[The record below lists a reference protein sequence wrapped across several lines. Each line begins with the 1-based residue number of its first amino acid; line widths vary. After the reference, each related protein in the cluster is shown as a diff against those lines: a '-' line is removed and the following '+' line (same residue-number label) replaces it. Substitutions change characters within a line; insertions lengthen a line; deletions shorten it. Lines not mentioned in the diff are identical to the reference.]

1 MSISDFTWKGPV
13 KSAPD
18 FENIIKVLKRQKPN
32 RPTLFE
38 YYLNPRLYSKLADGQ
53 IDSYKFDEKYRD
65 KFRAVLACRNAGYD
79 YALITASDFHFPVD
93 YEQTEQ
99 KTISLNRSCM
109 INDWQSFEAYKWP
122 DPEKF
127 SYDCLKDILAPI
139 DGNMKFVLP
148 GPYGVLETTIQLIGY
163 DNLCFML
170 VDNPDL
176 VKAIIDAIGQ
186 RLLKHYQICLQ
197 YDSVG
202 AIIVND
208 DWGFKTQ
215 TMLSPADMKKYIAP
229 WHKKYVKLAH
239 DAGRCAAMH
248 SCGNLANVMDVII
261 DDIGFEGKHSY
272 EDTILPVEEAYEKYG
287 RRIAILGGLD
297 LDFIVRSSP
306 KEVYQRSMKML
317 ERSRDRGGYALGTGN
332 SVPEY
337 VPDENYFAM
346 ILAAVQDRF

>member
-13 KSAPD
+13 KSEPD
-18 FENIIKVLKRQKPN
+18 FENLIKVLKKEKPS

-38 YYLNPRLYSKLADGQ
+38 YYLNPRIYSKLADGQ
-53 IDSYKFDEKYRD
+53 INSYKFEEKYRD
-65 KFRAVLACRNAGYD
+65 KFRVVLACRNAGYD
-79 YALITASDFHFPVD
+79 YALIIASDFHFPVEYD
-93 YEQTEQ
+93 HTQQ

-109 INDWQSFEAYKWP
+109 ISDWDSFEAYKWLE
-122 DPEKF
+122 PEQF
-127 SYDCLKDILAPI
+127 SYDCLRNILQPI
-139 DGNMKFVLP
+139 DGNMKIVVS
-148 GPYGVLETTIQLIGY
+148 GPYGVLETVIQLMGY
-163 DNLCFML
+163 DNLCYL
-170 VDNPDL
+170 LIDKPDL
-176 VKAIIDAIGQ
+176 VKAVCDGIGQ

-215 TMLSPADMKKYIAP
+215 TMLSPADLKKYIAP
-229 WHKKYVKLAH
+229 WHKKFVQLAH
-239 DAGRCAAMH
+239 NAGRLAMMH

-272 EDTILPVEEAYEKYG
+272 EDTILPVEDAYEKYG
-287 RRIAILGGLD
+287 RRIAILGGID
-297 LDFIVRSSP
+297 LDFIVRSTP
-306 KEVYQRSMKML
+306 NEVYRRSAKML
-317 ERSRDRGGYALGTGN
+317 ERTSSRGGYALGTGN

-346 ILAAVQDRF
+346 ILAAVQDRI